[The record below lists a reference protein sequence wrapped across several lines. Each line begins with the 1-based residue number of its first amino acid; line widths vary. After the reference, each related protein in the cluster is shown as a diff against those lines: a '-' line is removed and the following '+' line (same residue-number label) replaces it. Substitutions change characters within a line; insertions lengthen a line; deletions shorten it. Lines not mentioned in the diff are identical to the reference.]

1 MNAVALPDIES
12 AKLPIVY
19 ERATQAL
26 SECTRIDECKEW
38 ANKAEALASYARQS
52 KDDTLRKM
60 AERIQARAII
70 RCGELL
76 KQIEPGK
83 TGPKTELHDATVMQL
98 NRTEAATQ
106 AGLSE
111 RQKVTALRAA
121 SVPKERR
128 EALIESD
135 NPPTVTKLAELG
147 KQERKPLYDLEGINP
162 DHFKQATYII
172 GSLKRLLEDCEKSDP
187 ADIAKAIKEFERQKV
202 REQLARL
209 EGWLDRFAINL

>member
-1 MNAVALPDIES
+1 MNAIALPDIES
-12 AKLPIVY
+12 AKLPVVY

-60 AERIQARAII
+60 AERIQARAIR

-76 KQIEPGK
+76 KQIEPKQGANQNIHEGDHMK
-83 TGPKTELHDATVMQL
+83 VLT
-98 NRTEAATQ
+98 RTEAATQ

-111 RQKVTALRAA
+111 WQKVTAIRVAN
-121 SVPKERR
+121 VPAPEFDT
-128 EALIESD
+128 LVESEK
-135 NPPTVTKLAELG
+135 PPTVTRLAELG

-187 ADIAKAIKEFERQKV
+187 ADIAKAIKEFERPNV
-202 REQLARL
+202 REQLTRL
-209 EGWLDRFAINL
+209 EAWLDRFAVNL

>member
-1 MNAVALPDIES
+1 MNAIALPDIES

-60 AERIQARAII
+60 AERIQARAIR
-70 RCGELL
+70 RCGELY

-83 TGPKTELHDATVMQL
+83 TGPKTELQDATVLQL
-98 NRTEAATQ
+98 TRTQAARE

-111 RQKVTALRAA
+111 RQTKTALRVSNIPA
-121 SVPKERR
+121 PEFN
-128 EALIESD
+128 ALVESEE
-135 NPPTVTKLAELG
+135 PPTVTKLAELG

-209 EGWLDRFAINL
+209 EGWLDRFAVNL

>member
-1 MNAVALPDIES
+1 MNAIALPDIES

-76 KQIEPGK
+76 KQIEPG
-83 TGPKTELHDATVMQL
+83 TGAHWENKRDGTDTLT
-98 NRTEAATQ
+98 RTEAATQ

-121 SVPKERR
+121 SVPKEQR

-172 GSLKRLLEDCEKSDP
+172 GSLRRLIEDCEKSDP
-187 ADIAKAIKEFERQKV
+187 ADIAKAIKEFERPKV

-209 EGWLDRFAINL
+209 ESWLDRFAVNL